1 VNRGA
6 RVLVAAAVVL
16 AGTARADSI
25 VPPWTDPGD
34 VPLPEWAR
42 SVAPLRADTMIVT
55 VPGRS
60 DARRGTTD
68 PLARLPLYGA
78 RRASGCAGRWLLVG
92 PLAWICSDAAEVSR
106 DAAAAPAPRHA
117 EDGLPYRYFFVGAD
131 GAEAFLNEPSDADLG
146 SGMEAPEETLDPDF
160 SVAIA
165 EEHDVRGALW
175 GRTSHGKWIPMRE
188 LAPFH
193 ASSFAGEAATEGTLD
208 FAWVRSDTAPVY
220 AAPAPRGKP
229 AARRA
234 RWERVGWREERAAPN
249 GGGAMVRV
257 SEDGASSPEWMRARD
272 LAHPTLSPPPDEVG
286 GASATQRWIDIDLGA
301 QILVAYEGTKPVF
314 ATLVSTGRGPNAT
327 QPGVH
332 RIWVKLRVS
341 DMENLADENDD
352 SDNDRFSIEDVP
364 YVQYFDRGVALHG
377 VFWHKDFG
385 RPRSHGCVNLAPRD
399 ASWLFGFT
407 APHLPAGWDA
417 VYPTDLEPGTVVRL
431 RPGDAPAEAF
441 PLDPT
446 RGTVIHGKAPVQ
458 VAREH
463 VRSPVLQAPP
473 P

>member
-1 VNRGA
+1 VKRGA
-6 RVLVAAAVVL
+6 RVLAAAALVL
-16 AGTARADSI
+16 TGTARADSI

-42 SVAPLRADTMIVT
+42 SVAPLRGDTMIVAL
-55 VPGRS
+55 PGRS

-68 PLARLPLYGA
+68 PHARLPLYGA
-78 RRASGCAGRWLLVG
+78 RRAPGCAGRWLLVG
-92 PLAWICSDAAEVSR
+92 PLAWVCSDAAEVSR
-106 DAAAAPAPRHA
+106 DVAASPAPRLA

-160 SVAIA
+160 AVAIA
-165 EEHDVRGALW
+165 EAHDVRGTSW

-188 LAPFH
+188 LVRFNV
-193 ASSFAGEAATEGTLD
+193 SSFAGELASEGALD
-208 FAWVRSDTAPVY
+208 FAWVKGDTAPVY

-229 AARRA
+229 AGRRA
-234 RWERVGWREERAAPN
+234 RWERVAWREERAAPN

-257 SEDGASSPEWMRARD
+257 SEDGATAPAWMRGQD
-272 LAHPTLSPPPDEVG
+272 LAHPTLSSPPDEAG

-314 ATLVSTGRGPNAT
+314 ATLVSTGRGANAT

-332 RIWVKLRVS
+332 RIWVKLQTS
-341 DMENLADENDD
+341 DMENLADENDETD
-352 SDNDRFSIEDVP
+352 TDRFSIEDVP

-399 ASWLFGFT
+399 ASWLFAFT
-407 APHLPAGWDA
+407 APHLPTGWDA
-417 VYPTDLEPGTVVRL
+417 VYPTDLEPGTVVRV
-431 RPGDAPAEAF
+431 RPGDATVEAF

-446 RGTVIHGKAPVQ
+446 RGRAIHGKAP
-458 VAREH
+458 
-463 VRSPVLQAPP
+463 PT
-473 P
+473 